1 MLIEVLRLIA
11 NKIQLI
17 ELWETFLIQL
27 DAEDDEQP
35 YYKPP
40 VIAPSTSNPS
50 GPGSQHG
57 AESIS
62 GETMAESTTTGRNDD
77 DDE

>member
-1 MLIEVLRLIA
+1 MSIFA
-11 NKIQLI
+11 NKIKLI

-40 VIAPSTSNPS
+40 VIAPSTSGPS

-57 AESIS
+57 TESIS
-62 GETMAESTTTGRNDD
+62 GETMADSTTTGRNDE